1 MLALTA
7 MRVHLRLRGPSRGLV
22 GSCLLAGLLACRPA
36 AVNEAAQRVH
46 PAVNV
51 VQGPAPRPSAA
62 AAPVTSSAP
71 ASSTATAATSAATS
85 AASATDPA
93 ALLAAGQPEP
103 ALAAL
108 DRQPAMA
115 LDSWD
120 WWVSQALRARAERMC
135 GRPEQASAALAPLVA
150 ARRTPPGLPRELI
163 ADEYARSLM
172 AQAAALPQR
181 EADAL
186 RRTAAKVWHK
196 ASKLEPVRN
205 LASMRVGHAEALA
218 AIEGEGAG
226 RRAAATQAVKA
237 LADVLK
243 AYPAHPR
250 RGTLELARALALQR
264 AGKQSEAIAALRRV
278 AIEHTG
284 APEAES
290 AQQALVGLG
299 RPPRWSGAEQLE
311 RASAARHH
319 RHFDASRQ
327 ILDELLR
334 DPQTPAHLRPLAQR
348 SRAYTA
354 AKQRDFSTYAADLEA
369 LYRASPNND
378 LRGDLLRA
386 LDRAGRHQDAID
398 LWLTQAKKRGAAGT
412 AALSQ
417 AIEQALRGG
426 LYSQARALF
435 ERLPAKDRLRGD
447 RPWIDAWLKL
457 RLGERDAA
465 IQAFAALERRR
476 GELAAV
482 ARYFRGRLLL
492 AAPEGRAEGV
502 ALLKGIVA
510 ASPLDYYGL
519 MARQRL
525 LDAGEEPGPLP
536 VLSPMST
543 EAGEPPTPAQA
554 RATFAALVSEH
565 GAAIPALRRGDF
577 LYAAGWW
584 DEAQREL
591 RIAVDTLELV
601 APLGKSGWVPRHE
614 DHVRGLAWLANWK
627 QPKLSA
633 PREARALRRD
643 ADAVAM
649 LREGLR
655 GLCWALGEPNRLAR
669 LTIGAAGSYRARW
682 HPRAY
687 RATVEREATAQSVDP
702 TQLWA
707 LMYTESRF
715 RRHAVSSVG
724 ARGAI
729 QIMPN
734 TGELLAA
741 RLGETLDDTDL
752 LFDIDTNVHLAAY
765 YLAELLRKFHGQAAM
780 AYASYNGGPF
790 NVERWLRA
798 KADAAGGGQPLELD
812 VFIAEIPFRETA
824 NYTRRVLEVQAA
836 YSLLYRGELPRW
848 SNTVDA
854 QVEANIDF

>member
-1 MLALTA
+1 
-7 MRVHLRLRGPSRGLV
+7 MRVHPRLCGL
-22 GSCLLAGLLACRPA
+22 GWALAVAGILACRPA

-51 VQGPAPRPSAA
+51 VQGPSPADARAVAA
-62 AAPVTSSAP
+62 DARGPAAPTV
-71 ASSTATAATSAATS
+71 
-85 AASATDPA
+85 TDPA

-108 DRQPAMA
+108 AQQPAAA

-120 WWVSQALRARAERMC
+120 WWVSQALRARAERLR
-135 GRPEQASAALAPLVA
+135 GRPEQASATLAPLVA
-150 ARRTPPGLPRELI
+150 ARRSPPGLPRELI

-172 AQAAALPQR
+172 AQAATLPQR

-226 RRAAATQAVKA
+226 RRAAATAAVKA
-237 LADVLK
+237 LGDVVK

-278 AIEHTG
+278 AIEQTG
-284 APEAES
+284 APEADS
-290 AQQALVGLG
+290 AEQTLVGLG
-299 RPPRWSGAEQLE
+299 RAPRWSGPEQLE
-311 RASAARHH
+311 RASAARSH
-319 RHFDASRQ
+319 RRFDASRQ

-334 DPQTPAHLRPLAQR
+334 DPRTPAHLRPLAQR

-354 AKQRDFSTYAADLEA
+354 SKQRDFATYAADLEA
-369 LYRASPNND
+369 LFRASPSAD

-398 LWLTQAKKRGAAGT
+398 LWLTQAQRRGAAGT

-417 AIEQALRGG
+417 AIEQAMRGG
-426 LYSQARALF
+426 LYGQARTLF
-435 ERLPAKDRLRGD
+435 ERLPPKDRLRGD

-476 GELAAV
+476 GEQAGV

-492 AAPEGRAEGV
+492 ASPEDRAEGV
-502 ALLKGIVA
+502 SLLRAIVA
-510 ASPLDYYGL
+510 AGPLDYYGL

-525 LDAGEEPGPLP
+525 LDAGEEPGPVP

-543 EAGEPPTPAQA
+543 ETADPPTPAQA

-565 GAAIPALRRGDF
+565 GAAIPALRRGEF

-614 DHVRGLAWLANWK
+614 DHVRGLAWLATWK
-627 QPKLSA
+627 QPKLAA

-643 ADAVAM
+643 ADAVAG

-655 GLCWALGEPNRLAR
+655 GLCWALGEPHRLAR
-669 LTIGAAGSYRARW
+669 LTTGAAGSYRARW

-687 RATVEREATAQSVDP
+687 RATVEREAAARAVDP

-741 RLGETLDDTDL
+741 RLGESLGDTDR

-765 YLAELLRKFHGQAAM
+765 YLAELLRKFHGQPAM

-798 KADAAGGGQPLELD
+798 KADPAGGGQPLELD

-848 SNTVDA
+848 VNAIDP

>member
-1 MLALTA
+1 
-7 MRVHLRLRGPSRGLV
+7 MRVHPRLLGL
-22 GSCLLAGLLACRPA
+22 GWGLAACCLLACRPA

-51 VQGPAPRPSAA
+51 VEGPAPGPSPVATASPAAGAVAA
-62 AAPVTSSAP
+62 AI
-71 ASSTATAATSAATS
+71 
-85 AASATDPA
+85 DPA
-93 ALLAAGQPEP
+93 ALLAAGKPDP

-108 DRQPAMA
+108 DRQPAA
-115 LDSWD
+115 APDSWA
-120 WWVSQALRARAERMC
+120 WWVSQALRARAERLR
-135 GRPEQASAALAPLVA
+135 GRPAQASATLAPLVA

-172 AQAAALPQR
+172 AEAAGLPQR

-186 RRTAAKVWHK
+186 RRQAAQVWHK

-205 LASMRVGHAEALA
+205 LAAMRVGHAEALA

-226 RRAAATQAVKA
+226 RRAAAAQAVKA
-237 LADVLK
+237 LGDVLR
-243 AYPAHPR
+243 AYPAYPR
-250 RGTLELARALALQR
+250 RSSLELSRAFALQR

-284 APEAES
+284 SPEAAS
-290 AQQALVGLG
+290 AEQTLVGLG
-299 RPPRWSGAEQLE
+299 RPPRWSPADQLE

-319 RHFDASRQ
+319 RRFDASRE

-334 DPQTPAHLRPLAQR
+334 DPQTPAHLRPVALR

-354 AKQRDFSTYAADLEA
+354 SKQRDFATYAADLET
-369 LYRASPNND
+369 LYKASPNAD

-398 LWLTQAKKRGAAGT
+398 LWLTLAHKRGGAGT

-417 AIEQALRGG
+417 AIEQAMRGG
-426 LYSQARALF
+426 LYRQARTLF
-435 ERLPAKDRLRGD
+435 DRLGPKDRLRGD

-457 RLGERDAA
+457 RLGEREAA

-476 GELAAV
+476 GDQAGV

-492 AAPEGRAEGV
+492 ADPEDRAEGV
-502 ALLKGIVA
+502 ALLRKIIA
-510 ASPLDYYGL
+510 AGPLDYYGL

-525 LDAGEEPGPLP
+525 LDAGEDPGPLP

-543 EAGEPPTPAQA
+543 ETDDPPSPAQA
-554 RATFAALVSEH
+554 RATFAALVAEH
-565 GAAIPALRRGDF
+565 GAAIPSLRRGEF

-601 APLGKSGWVPRHE
+601 APIAKGGWVPRHE
-614 DHVRGLAWLANWK
+614 DHVRGLSWLGSWK
-627 QPKLSA
+627 QPKLAA

-655 GLCWALGEPNRLAR
+655 GLCWALDEPHRLAR
-669 LTIGAAGSYRARW
+669 LTGGAAGSYRARW

-687 RATVEREATAQSVDP
+687 RTTVEREAAEQSVDP

-715 RRHAVSSVG
+715 RRHVVSSVG

-741 RLGETLDDTDL
+741 RLGETLGDTDQ
-752 LFDIDTNVHLAAY
+752 LFEIDTNVHLAAY

-790 NVERWLRA
+790 NVERWLKA
-798 KADAAGGGQPLELD
+798 KADPAGGGQPLELD
-812 VFIAEIPFRETA
+812 MFVAEIPFRETA

-836 YSLLYRGELPRW
+836 YNLLYRGELPRW
-848 SNTVDA
+848 TNSVDPR
-854 QVEANIDF
+854 VEANIDF

>member
-1 MLALTA
+1 M
-7 MRVHLRLRGPSRGLV
+7 MRVHPSPRGLAWGLAV
-22 GSCLLAGLLACRPA
+22 AGLLACRPA

-51 VQGPAPRPSAA
+51 LQGPVPGPPA
-62 AAPVTSSAP
+62 AAPAAADSRAGAP
-71 ASSTATAATSAATS
+71 ADADA
-85 AASATDPA
+85 DPA
-93 ALLAAGQPEP
+93 ALLAAGQPQA

-108 DRQPAMA
+108 AQAPAPA
-115 LDSWD
+115 PESWP
-120 WWVSQALRARAERMC
+120 WWAAQALRARAERLA
-135 GRPEQASAALAPLVA
+135 GQPARASAILAPLVA
-150 ARRTPPGLPRELI
+150 ARQVPPGLPRELL

-172 AQAAALPQR
+172 AEAAGLPPR

-186 RRTAAKVWHK
+186 RRRAAQVWHK

-205 LASMRVGHAEALA
+205 LAAMRVAEAEALA
-218 AIEGEGAG
+218 AIAGEGAG

-237 LADVLK
+237 LGEVLR

-250 RGTLELARALALQR
+250 QGALELARAQALLR
-264 AGKQSEAIAALRRV
+264 AGKPAEGIAALRRV
-278 AIEHTG
+278 AIEQTG
-284 APEAES
+284 APEGAAAE
-290 AQQALVGLG
+290 QALTGLG
-299 RPPRWSGAEQLE
+299 RPPRWSAAEQLE
-311 RASAARHH
+311 RASAARH
-319 RHFDASRQ
+319 RRRFDASRE

-334 DPQTPAHLRPLAQR
+334 DPRTPAALRPLAQR
-348 SRAYTA
+348 SRAFTA
-354 AKQRDFSTYAADLEA
+354 AKQRDFNTYADDLAA
-369 LYRASPNND
+369 LYRARPSAD
-378 LRGDLLRA
+378 LREDLLRA
-386 LDRAGRHQDAID
+386 LDRAGRHQEAID
-398 LWLTQAKKRGAAGT
+398 LWLTQAQRRGAAGT
-412 AALSQ
+412 AALSR

-426 LYSQARALF
+426 LYAQARALF
-435 ERLPAKDRLRGD
+435 DRLPEKERLRGD

-457 RLGERDAA
+457 RLGEREAA
-465 IQAFAALERRR
+465 IQAFAAIERRR
-476 GELAAV
+476 GELAGA

-492 AAPEGRAEGV
+492 AGPEDRDEGV
-502 ALLKGIVA
+502 ALLRAIVA
-510 ASPLDYYGL
+510 AGPLDYYGL

-525 LDAGEEPGPLP
+525 LDAGEEPGPPP
-536 VLSPMST
+536 VLSPMPT
-543 EAGEPPTPAQA
+543 ETDPPPSPALG
-554 RATFAALVSEH
+554 RATFAALAREH
-565 GAAIPALRRGDF
+565 GAAIPALRRGEF

-591 RIAVDTLELV
+591 RVAVDTLELV

-614 DHVRGLAWLANWK
+614 DHVRGLSWLATWK
-627 QPKLSA
+627 QPRLAA

-643 ADAVAM
+643 ARALGE

-655 GLCWALGEPNRLAR
+655 GLCWTLGEPHRLAR
-669 LTIGAAGSYRARW
+669 LTTGAAGSHRARW

-687 RATVEREATAQSVDP
+687 RATVEREAAAQAVDP

-741 RLGETLDDTDL
+741 RLGEPLGDTDR
-752 LFDIDTNVHLAAY
+752 LFDIDTNVRLAAY
-765 YLAELLRKFHGQAAM
+765 YLAELQRKFHGQAAM

-798 KADAAGGGQPLELD
+798 KADPGGGGQPLELD

-848 SNTVDA
+848 ANTVDPE
-854 QVEANIDF
+854 VEANIDF

>member
-1 MLALTA
+1 
-7 MRVHLRLRGPSRGLV
+7 MRVHPRLRALGWGLA
-22 GSCLLAGLLACRPA
+22 GSCLFAWLGCRPA

-51 VQGPAPRPSAA
+51 VQGPVPGPSSVATSGATAGSAASAVAA
-62 AAPVTSSAP
+62 AAAM
-71 ASSTATAATSAATS
+71 
-85 AASATDPA
+85 ATDPA
-93 ALLAAGQPEP
+93 ALLASGQPEP

-108 DRQPAMA
+108 ARQAAAAP
-115 LDSWD
+115 DSWA
-120 WWVSQALRARAERMC
+120 WWVSQALRARAERLS
-135 GRPEQASAALAPLVA
+135 GRPAQASATLAVMVA

-172 AQAAALPQR
+172 AQAAGLPQS
-181 EADAL
+181 EADPL
-186 RRTAAKVWHK
+186 RRQAAMVWHK

-205 LASMRVGHAEALA
+205 LAAMRVGHAEALA
-218 AIEGEGAG
+218 AVEGEGAG
-226 RRAAATQAVKA
+226 RRAAAAQAVKA
-237 LADVLK
+237 LADVLR

-250 RGTLELARALALQR
+250 RGSLELSRALALQR
-264 AGKQSEAIAALRRV
+264 AGKQSEAIGALRRV

-284 APEAES
+284 SAEAVS
-290 AQQALVGLG
+290 AEQALVGLG
-299 RPPRWSGAEQLE
+299 RPARWSGAEQLE
-311 RASAARHH
+311 RASAARQH
-319 RHFDASRQ
+319 RRFDASRE

-334 DPQTPAHLRPLAQR
+334 DPKTPAHLRPLAQR

-354 AKQRDFSTYAADLEA
+354 SKQRDFATYAADLEA
-369 LYRASPNND
+369 LYKISPNAD

-398 LWLTQAKKRGAAGT
+398 LWLTMAQKRGRAGT

-417 AIEQALRGG
+417 AIEQAVRGG
-426 LYSQARALF
+426 LYRQARTLF
-435 ERLPAKDRLRGD
+435 DRLPAKDRQRGD
-447 RPWIDAWLKL
+447 RPWTDAWLKL

-465 IQAFAALERRR
+465 ISAFAALERRR
-476 GELAAV
+476 GEQAGV

-492 AAPEGRAEGV
+492 TSPEDRAEGV
-502 ALLKGIVA
+502 KVLKGIIA
-510 ASPLDYYGL
+510 AGPLDYYGL

-525 LDAGEEPGPLP
+525 LDVGEEPGPLP

-543 EAGEPPTPAQA
+543 ETDAPPGPAQA
-554 RATFAALVSEH
+554 RATFATLASEA
-565 GAAIPALRRGDF
+565 GAAIPSLRRGEF

-614 DHVRGLAWLANWK
+614 DHVRGLSWLGTWK
-627 QPKLSA
+627 QPKLAA

-655 GLCWALGEPNRLAR
+655 GLCWTLDEPHRLAR
-669 LTIGAAGSYRARW
+669 LTGGAAGSYRARW

-687 RATVEREATAQSVDP
+687 RPTVEREAAKQSVDP
-702 TQLWA
+702 TQLWS

-715 RRHAVSSVG
+715 RRHVVSAVG

-741 RLGETLDDTDL
+741 RLGETLADTDQ

-765 YLAELLRKFHGQAAM
+765 YLAELLRKFHGQAVM

-790 NVERWLRA
+790 NVERWLRG
-798 KADAAGGGQPLELD
+798 KADPAGGGQPLELD

-848 SNTVDA
+848 TNTVDA
-854 QVEANIDF
+854 RVEANIDF

>member
-1 MLALTA
+1 
-7 MRVHLRLRGPSRGLV
+7 MRVHPRLRGLGPGLAA
-22 GSCLLAGLLACRPA
+22 CWLLACRPA

-51 VQGPAPRPSAA
+51 VEGPASRPSS
-62 AAPVTSSAP
+62 AAP
-71 ASSTATAATSAATS
+71 ATSAAQS
-85 AASATDPA
+85 DAAANDPA
-93 ALLAAGQPEP
+93 ALLAAGKPDL

-108 DRQPAMA
+108 DQQPAA
-115 LDSWD
+115 ASDSWA
-120 WWVSQALRARAERMC
+120 WWVSQALRARAERLR
-135 GRPEQASAALAPLVA
+135 GRPDQASATLAAMVA
-150 ARRTPPGLPRELI
+150 ARRAPPGLPRELI

-172 AQAAALPQR
+172 AQAATLPQR

-186 RRTAAKVWHK
+186 RRQAAQVWHK

-205 LASMRVGHAEALA
+205 LAAMRVGQAEALA

-237 LADVLK
+237 LGEVLR

-250 RGTLELARALALQR
+250 RGSLELSRAFALQR

-278 AIEHTG
+278 ALEHTG
-284 APEAES
+284 SPEAGS
-290 AQQALVGLG
+290 AEQALVGLG
-299 RPPRWSGAEQLE
+299 RAPRWSAADQLE

-319 RHFDASRQ
+319 RRFDASRE

-334 DPQTPAHLRPLAQR
+334 DPQTPAHLRPVALR

-354 AKQRDFSTYAADLEA
+354 SKQRDFKTYAADLET
-369 LYRASPNND
+369 LYKASPSAD

-386 LDRAGRHQDAID
+386 LDRAGRFQDAID
-398 LWLTQAKKRGAAGT
+398 LWLTQAHKRGGA

-417 AIEQALRGG
+417 AIEQAMRGG
-426 LYSQARALF
+426 LYREARTLF
-435 ERLPAKDRLRGD
+435 DRLSAKDRLRGD

-457 RLGERDAA
+457 RLGEREAA

-476 GELAAV
+476 GESAGV

-492 AAPEGRAEGV
+492 ADPEDRAEGV
-502 ALLKGIVA
+502 KVLKGIIA
-510 ASPLDYYGL
+510 AGPLDYYGL

-525 LDAGEEPGPLP
+525 LDVGEDPGPSP

-543 EAGEPPTPAQA
+543 ETDEPPGPAQA
-554 RATFAALVSEH
+554 RATFAALAGEYGS
-565 GAAIPALRRGDF
+565 AIPSLRRGDF

-601 APLGKSGWVPRHE
+601 APIGKSGWVPRHE
-614 DHVRGLAWLANWK
+614 DHVRGLSWLASWK
-627 QPKLSA
+627 QPKLAA

-655 GLCWALGEPNRLAR
+655 GLCWTLDEPHRLAR
-669 LTIGAAGSYRARW
+669 LTGSAAGSHKSRW

-687 RATVEREATAQSVDP
+687 RSTVEREAAARSVDP

-715 RRHAVSSVG
+715 RRHVVSSVG

-741 RLGETLDDTDL
+741 RLGETLGDTDQ
-752 LFDIDTNVHLAAY
+752 LFEIDTNVHLAAY
-765 YLAELLRKFHGQAAM
+765 YLAELLRKFQGQAAM

-798 KADAAGGGQPLELD
+798 KADPAGGGQPLELD

-848 SNTVDA
+848 TNAVDA
-854 QVEANIDF
+854 RVEANIDF